1 MTDKL
6 LKSLFLIVVCFAAGV
21 SIHAQSADSDGRL
34 SRGAGIK
41 EDDFPEGFRESLAKR
56 RIKAEQEEFQ
66 ELIDR
71 GEEAVKI
78 SDEVYKSFEAKKN
91 LTAEDSKKIERLE
104 KVVKKIRQDLGAED
118 DGNDDDKIA
127 KPSSLQNT
135 LTNIKE
141 TTTGLLSE
149 LKKTTR
155 HSISVIAIQSSN
167 SLLKLVRFAKF
178 NKN

>member
-1 MTDKL
+1 MTDKF
-6 LKSLFLIVVCFAAGV
+6 LKSLLLIVICFVAGV

-34 SRGAGIK
+34 SRGSGIK
-41 EDDFPEGFRESLAKR
+41 DDDFPEGFRESLAKR

-118 DGNDDDKIA
+118 DSNDDKID

-141 TTTGLLSE
+141 TTSDLLTE

-178 NKN
+178 SKN